1 MADTQIHRSD
11 YSFLNTGS
19 MGATCI
25 RDWCSALGEMFR
37 SSVLPLNAFRLSTL
51 VYHFSFNSLFKQLLF
66 EHVGHSALSFQ
77 VCLHGIGFFCF
88 QIWALT
94 WRSFCTRHLN
104 WKKNNKKNTATRF
117 LMTKFLG
124 PSAAPLKLNS
134 ILLWKSYLLHGLFNF
149 NFNSFIAMFYNHF
162 F

>member
-25 RDWCSALGEMFR
+25 GDWCSALGEMFR

-51 VYHFSFNSLFKQLLF
+51 VYHFSFHSLFKQLLF

-77 VCLHGIGFFCF
+77 VCLHGIGFFF
-88 QIWALT
+88 SNL
-94 WRSFCTRHLN
+94 SFDMEVILYATFKL
-104 WKKNNKKNTATRF
+104 KKNNKKNTATRF

-134 ILLWKSYLLHGLFNF
+134 ILLWKSYL
-149 NFNSFIAMFYNHF
+149 
-162 F
+162 